1 MGKVEELR
9 EKGYEEISE
18 KNEDGYN
25 KSLSQVI
32 DLVLEAKANGKHVF
46 CNVGGFVIDSDSIVS
61 KEKTLRDHIIF
72 VNDAPVNEKGE
83 MYVGIAENGAS
94 VTSIIEQLKEREAYF
109 EQPVYTIWSGVILHS
124 QTATPELAQ
133 QKLIAKLCDLP
144 DPEDVNTEE
153 MNNDGFAR

>member
-46 CNVGGFVIDSDSIVS
+46 CNVGDFVIDSDSIVS
-61 KEKTLRDHIIF
+61 KEKTLRDYIIF

-109 EQPVYTIWSGVILHS
+109 EQPVYTIWNGVILHS
-124 QTATPELAQ
+124 QTATPDLAQ

-153 MNNDGFAR
+153 MNNDGFSR